1 MSSLAQYIAGLFLCL
16 LVSFVYSLARRD
28 TPRAVLRETL
38 LVFVYT
44 LGAISAVV
52 VVVLLVCK
60 YK

>member
-1 MSSLAQYIAGLFLCL
+1 MSRLVEYIAGLVLCL
-16 LVSFVYSLARRD
+16 VVSLVYTLARKDR
-28 TPRAVLRETL
+28 PRVELKETL

-52 VVVLLVCK
+52 LAVLLVCK

>member
-1 MSSLAQYIAGLFLCL
+1 MSRLVEYIAGLVLCL
-16 LVSFVYSLARRD
+16 VVSLVYTLARKDR
-28 TPRAVLRETL
+28 PRVVLKETL

-52 VVVLLVCK
+52 LAVLLVCK

>member
-1 MSSLAQYIAGLFLCL
+1 VSRLVEYIGGLVLCL
-16 LVSFVYSLARRD
+16 VVSLVYTLARKDR
-28 TPRAVLRETL
+28 PRVVLKETL

-52 VVVLLVCK
+52 LAVLLVCK

>member
-1 MSSLAQYIAGLFLCL
+1 VSRLVEYIAGLVLCL
-16 LVSFVYSLARRD
+16 VVSLVYTLARKDR
-28 TPRAVLRETL
+28 PRVVLKETL

-52 VVVLLVCK
+52 LAVLLVCK

>member
-1 MSSLAQYIAGLFLCL
+1 MIEYLGGLVLCL
-16 LVSFVYSLARRD
+16 VVALVYSLARKEK
-28 TPRAVLRETL
+28 PEEVWKETL

-52 VVVLLVCK
+52 VVVLLACK

>member
-1 MSSLAQYIAGLFLCL
+1 MSRLVEYIAGLVLCQVVS
-16 LVSFVYSLARRD
+16 LVYTLARKDR
-28 TPRAVLRETL
+28 PRVVLKETL

-52 VVVLLVCK
+52 LAVLLVCK